1 MGLICVVCVEDDGE
15 ERVCVGVVV
24 CVEGCEGD
32 GALHDF
38 CFSHRRGFCGLFE
51 SFRMMD
57 LIPLCTIHHY
67 YYYSH

>member
-32 GALHDF
+32 GALRD
-38 CFSHRRGFCGLFE
+38 
-51 SFRMMD
+51 MD
-57 LIPLCTIHHY
+57 
-67 YYYSH
+67 